1 MSAALSTLDDTW
13 AAWIAGRAED
23 AIRACVAMIEADDG
37 QVGAAALLARAL
49 HGQGHPAP
57 DALVDVFVRRGDLPT
72 ALSLAALVEHPDRA
86 RATIAEAFGKGSPR
100 VADVAPAP
108 PPLPGGPEVKA
119 DLAKLSGAKLIE
131 RAKTALAA
139 AATDLP
145 ADAPVPELPLFGA
158 LPKAQLEQLLGAWEA
173 RPFEAGATLVH
184 EGDEGKEAFLL
195 VRGHLGV
202 ERGATPERRKVLAEL
217 GPGSLFGEMALV
229 SDAPRAA
236 SVRARDSVLV
246 LVASRDE
253 LEKLAKKTKSIGE
266 MLSSFC
272 RSRMI
277 SNLLR
282 HGAILGAVAP
292 EDRQKLM
299 NRFEA
304 RRFKAGES
312 LVTAGEQIEGLFL
325 IASGAVQVL
334 GKDADGDAL
343 ELARLGPGD
352 VVGEIS
358 LVLRR
363 PATADVV
370 ATHQTVALELTR
382 EQFQS
387 AIKEHPELLSELYE
401 LATKREEETRTVVA
415 QETLDV
421 EDVVLL

>member
-1 MSAALSTLDDTW
+1 MSAALETLDDTW

-23 AIRACVAMIEADDG
+23 AIRACVAMIEVDAT

-49 HGQGHPAP
+49 HAEGHSAP
-57 DALVDVFVRRGDLPT
+57 DSLVDIFVQRGDLPT
-72 ALSLAALVEHPDRA
+72 AMSLAGLVADPAKARA
-86 RATIAEAFGKGSPR
+86 RIAAAFGKGSPR
-100 VADVAPAP
+100 AKDVAPAP
-108 PPLPGGPEVKA
+108 PPLPGGPRVSPE
-119 DLAKLSGAKLIE
+119 LAKVSGGALRT
-131 RAKTALAA
+131 RAKEALASA
-139 AATDLP
+139 KTDVP
-145 ADAPVPELPLFGA
+145 ANAPVPQLPLFGA
-158 LPKAQLEQLLGAWEA
+158 LPKAQLEQLLGAWKP
-173 RPFEAGATLVH
+173 RPFESGETVVH
-184 EGDEGKEAFLL
+184 EGDEGKEAYLL
-195 VRGHLGV
+195 VRGHLLV
-202 ERGATPERRKVLAEL
+202 RRGDTVLAEL
-217 GPGSLFGEMALV
+217 GPGALFGEMALV

-236 SVRARDSVLV
+236 CVIAQEPVLV
-246 LVASRDE
+246 LVATRDE
-253 LEKLAKKTKSIGE
+253 LEALARKTKAIGE

-272 RSRMI
+272 RSRMV

-292 EDRQKLM
+292 EDRRKLM
-299 NRFEA
+299 SRFEA
-304 RRFKAGES
+304 KRFKAGEA
-312 LVTAGEQIEGLFL
+312 LVTGGEQTDGLFL
-325 IASGAVQVL
+325 IASGAVQVV
-334 GKDADGDAL
+334 GRDADGDEL

-382 EQFQS
+382 EEFQS